1 MRLLFW
7 QFFLGGMGDCYKLS
21 ARFPGNSFPRWLAT
35 SAPEQSLLTRISE
48 LETYNRRTGDCG
60 GYLLRTDFQDKI
72 HLFFPQPANG
82 ELSIIVYTYLHGS
95 MLDLSL
101 SLLLLSLSMSLFF
114 SLCSV
119 HILSACASRLMG
131 VTVENPAMGPSGVGI
146 PGRSIVSKR
155 SGSCGCSMR
164 RRSSFAGAARGK
176 NPVRHGGKPWKTPV
190 G

>member
-1 MRLLFW
+1 
-7 QFFLGGMGDCYKLS
+7 MGDCYKLS

-60 GYLLRTDFQDKI
+60 GYLLRTR
-72 HLFFPQPANG
+72 
-82 ELSIIVYTYLHGS
+82 SICSSHNLQTVNCLYHIMYIIICNYLHISTRIHVGS
-95 MLDLSL
+95 LSLSSLALSL
-101 SLLLLSLSMSLFF
+101 SLCLSF
-114 SLCSV
+114 SHYV
-119 HILSACASRLMG
+119 RILSACASRLMG

-164 RRSSFAGAARGK
+164 RRSSFAGAVRGK